1 MNYSVWQIVSAVLY
15 IMNMGLAVYIA
26 GTMILRKQDPV
37 KTLSWAIVL
46 VALPYIGIII
56 YLFFGQNY
64 RKKKIYGKKGDADLR
79 VRKSLCAKQNEYLSD
94 NYDDIDTNE
103 WGYVKLLRQN
113 LNVGYYP
120 VEFNKSIDF
129 FFTGRDAL
137 DAIYSSIE
145 GAKRYVHL
153 QFYIIENDRTGAKF
167 KDLLVK
173 KARSGVE
180 VRIIYDGLGSYALKR
195 KYAEELRSAGV
206 EVLVFSPV
214 RLLLPTFTLNYRNHR
229 KIVVVDGKEGF
240 IGGVNIADR
249 YYYGTESGD
258 WHDTHIKI
266 VGDAVTSLQSCFL
279 QDRYFILNKNL
290 KRKRYFPPKLE
301 MKEPVEMQDTII
313 SQTIVSGPDSF
324 WSGIMLCYLGVIS
337 QATHHIYIV
346 SPYFTP
352 SETILNAIKIAAL
365 GGVDVRIMLPEASD
379 SRITHWST
387 MSYVQELLDAGVRIY
402 LFGEGFN
409 HSEVVSIDGKMAIV
423 GSANMD
429 MRSFEHNFEIMSLI
443 YNEKCAMEV
452 ESQFEKDI
460 TLCKLVTNTK
470 WKKRPVGEKV
480 KESFGRLWSPLL

>member
-1 MNYSVWQIVSAVLY
+1 M
-15 IMNMGLAVYIA
+15 
-26 GTMILRKQDPV
+26 
-37 KTLSWAIVL
+37 L

-195 KYAEELRSAGV
+195 RFAEELRSAGV

-290 KRKRYFPPKLE
+290 KRKGYFPPKLE
-301 MKEPVEMQDTII
+301 MKEPVEMQDTIKEA
-313 SQTIVSGPDSF
+313 
-324 WSGIMLCYLGVIS
+324 YL
-337 QATHHIYIV
+337 A
-346 SPYFTP
+346 
-352 SETILNAIKIAAL
+352 K
-365 GGVDVRIMLPEASD
+365 R
-379 SRITHWST
+379 
-387 MSYVQELLDAGVRIY
+387 
-402 LFGEGFN
+402 
-409 HSEVVSIDGKMAIV
+409 K
-423 GSANMD
+423 
-429 MRSFEHNFEIMSLI
+429 
-443 YNEKCAMEV
+443 YNEFKDRYLMFME
-452 ESQFEKDI
+452 SI
-460 TLCKLVTNTK
+460 
-470 WKKRPVGEKV
+470 R
-480 KESFGRLWSPLL
+480 

>member
-1 MNYSVWQIVSAVLY
+1 MDYSVWQIISAVLY

-26 GTMILRKQDPV
+26 CTMILRKQDPI
-37 KTLSWAIVL
+37 KTLSWAVVL

-56 YLFFGQNY
+56 YLFFGQNF
-64 RKKKIYGKKGDADLR
+64 RKKKIYGKKGDADLK
-79 VRKSLCAKQNEYLSD
+79 VRKSLCSEQNEYLKD
-94 NYDDIDTNE
+94 NYNNIEGQE

-113 LNVGYYP
+113 MNVGYYP

-145 GAKRYVHL
+145 GAKKYIHL
-153 QFYIIENDRTGAKF
+153 QSYIIENDRTGVRF
-167 KDLLVK
+167 KELLIK

-180 VRIIYDGLGSYALKR
+180 VRIIYDGLGSYMLKR
-195 KYAEELRSAGV
+195 KSVEELRSAGA

-214 RLLLPTFTLNYRNHR
+214 KLLLPTFTLNYRNHR
-229 KIVVVDGKEGF
+229 KIVVVDGVEGF

-266 VGDAVTSLQSCFL
+266 VGDAVISLQSCFL

-290 KRKRYFPPKLE
+290 KRKKYFPPRLE
-301 MKEPVEMQDTII
+301 MGEPAKMENAII
-313 SQTIVSGPDSF
+313 SQTIISGPDSF
-324 WSGIMLCYLGVIS
+324 WSGIMLCYFGVIS
-337 QATHHIYIV
+337 QATHHICIV

-352 SETILNAIKIAAL
+352 CETILNAIKVAAL
-365 GGVDVRIMLPEASD
+365 GGVDVKIMLPDTSD

-387 MSYVQELLDAGVRIY
+387 MSYVQELLDAGVKIY
-402 LFGEGFN
+402 LFSQGFN
-409 HSEVVSIDGKMAIV
+409 HSKAVSVDGKMAIV

-443 YNEKCAMEV
+443 YNENCAKEV
-452 ESQFEKDI
+452 ERQFEKDI
-460 TLCKLVTNTK
+460 TLCKLITNAK
-470 WKKRPVGEKV
+470 WKKRPVEEKI
-480 KESFGRLWSPLL
+480 KESFARLWSPLL